1 MSIAS
6 KLTVGFL
13 AAACIGMLSAQEIFS
28 VAEPTDFIQS
38 KRIAKADD
46 ALSVKGISYLFS
58 SKLFTLDPAKKYQI
72 SGEFC
77 QKAGKPMVV
86 FLGFAPYDGKNRII
100 DARLV
105 NVNKNSLTEVAADA
119 KKGDKVIK
127 VKDASKWLPQNK
139 FSYITFGA
147 KEDYSDLPNR
157 DQQATVVPNAQ
168 QNGEV
173 WDILL
178 RKPLTKDIAAGTP
191 VRQQFDGA
199 SYIYTAGSCKLSDKW
214 ITRKGTIS
222 GIAPV
227 GNVWNKMW
235 KGTEKVRVVIL
246 FLSGDKTSEALF
258 RNVKVTE
265 VK

>member
-6 KLTVGFL
+6 KLSVGLL

-28 VAEPTDFIQS
+28 VAEPADFIQA
-38 KRIAKADD
+38 KRIAKAED
-46 ALSVKGISYLFS
+46 AFAVKGNSYLFS
-58 SKLFTLDPAKKYQI
+58 TKSFTLDPEKKYQI

-77 QKAGKPMVV
+77 LKAGKPMVV
-86 FLGFAPYDGKNRII
+86 YLGFAPYDGKNRII
-100 DARLV
+100 DARKV
-105 NVNKNSLTEVAADA
+105 NVNKTSLTEVAEDA

-127 VKDASKWLPQNK
+127 VKDASKWNTK
-139 FSYITFGA
+139 TKYSYITFGA

-168 QNGEV
+168 QNGDA

-258 RNVKVTE
+258 RNIKVTE
-265 VK
+265 VQ

>member
-1 MSIAS
+1 MSIMS
-6 KLTVGFL
+6 KLSVGLL

-28 VAEPTDFIQS
+28 VTEPTDFIQS

-46 ALSVKGISYLFS
+46 ALSVKGVNHLFS
-58 SKLFTLDPAKKYQI
+58 SKLFTLDPAKKYHI

-77 QKAGKPMVV
+77 QKAGKPMVG
-86 FLGFAPYDGKNRII
+86 FLGFAPYDGKNRSI
-100 DARLV
+100 DARKV
-105 NVNKNSLTEVAADA
+105 NANKNSQTEVAEDA
-119 KKGDKVIK
+119 KKGDKVVK
-127 VKDASKWLPQNK
+127 VKDASKWNTKNK
-139 FSYITFGA
+139 YSFLTFGV
-147 KEDYSDLPNR
+147 KEDFSDLPNG
-157 DQQATVVPNAQ
+157 DQLTTIAPNAR
-168 QNGEV
+168 QNGDAWEIV
-173 WDILL
+173 L
-178 RKPLTKDIAAGTP
+178 RSPLTKDIAAGTP

-235 KGTEKVRVVIL
+235 KGTEKVRIVIL

-265 VK
+265 VQ